1 MKKRA
6 LISVSDKNGV
16 VDAAKRLAAMGYE
29 IISTGGTQ
37 KCLED
42 AGLKTLN
49 ISDVTGFP
57 ECLDGRVKTLHPAV
71 HAGLLAKR
79 DNAEHM
85 RRLKELKIQTI
96 DVVIVNLYPFKQT
109 VMSGKGFDEVVEN
122 IDIGGPTMLRSAAKN
137 SGDVVVLTDPA
148 DYEKALSE
156 LEAGEVSRETRL
168 YLMYKV
174 YAHTAAYDS
183 MISAYLAKK
192 LGIDFPDSLTLAFEK
207 KEQLRYGENPFQQ
220 AALYTDMFPVSNSI
234 VNARQENGKQLSYNN
249 LNDSNG
255 AIELLKEFDEPT
267 VVAVKHSNPC
277 GVASG
282 ATIAEAYRKAYACDP
297 VSIFG
302 GIIAANRE
310 IDLETAEEI
319 SKIFVEIVIAPS
331 FSEAALEALEKKHN
345 LRVLALPDVA
355 VKNKPTVEFKRVY
368 GGLLVQ
374 NSDDKVF
381 DDVQVVTKKR
391 PTAEQTE
398 TMRFAMKVVKH
409 CKSNAIVLAKGS
421 ATIGIGVGQTNRI

>member
-192 LGIDFPDSLTLAFEK
+192 LDIDFPDSLTLAFEK

-255 AIELLKEFDEPT
+255 AIENRYTYNRGCRQALQSLRRCERGDDCGSVQKGLRLRPRGLFSAESSPPT
-267 VVAVKHSNPC
+267 AKSIGNC
-277 GVASG
+277 GG
-282 ATIAEAYRKAYACDP
+282 N
-297 VSIFG
+297 FQ
-302 GIIAANRE
+302 
-310 IDLETAEEI
+310 
-319 SKIFVEIVIAPS
+319 
-331 FSEAALEALEKKHN
+331 N
-345 LRVLALPDVA
+345 LR
-355 VKNKPTVEFKRVY
+355 R
-368 GGLLVQ
+368 
-374 NSDDKVF
+374 NSHSAF
-381 DDVQVVTKKR
+381 LFRSRARSFGKK
-391 PTAEQTE
+391 A
-398 TMRFAMKVVKH
+398 
-409 CKSNAIVLAKGS
+409 
-421 ATIGIGVGQTNRI
+421 

>member
-156 LEAGEVSRETRL
+156 LEAYPLITLGAGTTSHAFYVS
-168 YLMYKV
+168 V
-174 YAHTAAYDS
+174 FTAQ
-183 MISAYLAKK
+183 
-192 LGIDFPDSLTLAFEK
+192 GVAF
-207 KEQLRYGENPFQQ
+207 QP
-220 AALYTDMFPVSNSI
+220 
-234 VNARQENGKQLSYNN
+234 
-249 LNDSNG
+249 
-255 AIELLKEFDEPT
+255 AIE
-267 VVAVKHSNPC
+267 A
-277 GVASG
+277 
-282 ATIAEAYRKAYACDP
+282 ATADQIIPMAEA
-297 VSIFG
+297 
-302 GIIAANRE
+302 
-310 IDLETAEEI
+310 
-319 SKIFVEIVIAPS
+319 
-331 FSEAALEALEKKHN
+331 
-345 LRVLALPDVA
+345 
-355 VKNKPTVEFKRVY
+355 
-368 GGLLVQ
+368 GL
-374 NSDDKVF
+374 
-381 DDVQVVTKKR
+381 
-391 PTAEQTE
+391 
-398 TMRFAMKVVKH
+398 
-409 CKSNAIVLAKGS
+409 
-421 ATIGIGVGQTNRI
+421 GVGIVPEAFIRPSDNVRRIELQEPLPLRAVCIVKRKGQPLSVAARELERMLLAAGAQST